1 MVNISPP
8 RAYQLLL
15 YFPTEILF
23 HVGPDVCKIVRLM
36 QCDVICNTL
45 NKQK

>member
-1 MVNISPP
+1 MVNIPPP

-23 HVGPDVCKIVRLM
+23 HVGPDVCEN
-36 QCDVICNTL
+36 Q
-45 NKQK
+45 